1 MDTPEKK
8 QVFSLTILGLSFIA
22 IILLLTTDFGGFW
35 LTGYYT
41 GERYSCL
48 FCEYGSFFDKII
60 IVLLIILLAG
70 QGAIA
75 LNSVLPKKF
84 LQQKLEI
91 LGMISAGAT
100 VFLTIVGGIA
110 IAIEFGDYWEWW
122 LGTAFYTGLIAGIVN
137 FGLYFLLHKNRVS
150 E

>member
-8 QVFSLTILGLSFIA
+8 RVFSLTIVGLSLIA
-22 IILLLTTDFGGFW
+22 IILLLTTEFGGFW

-60 IVLLIILLAG
+60 IVLLIILFIG
-70 QGAIA
+70 QGAIS
-75 LNSVLPKKF
+75 LNNVLPQKY
-84 LQQKLEI
+84 LPQKLETI
-91 LGMISAGAT
+91 GMISAGVTA
-100 VFLTIVGGIA
+100 FLTIEGGIA
-110 IAIEFGDYWEWW
+110 IAIEFSVYWEWW
-122 LGTAFYTGLIAGIVN
+122 LDTAFYAALITGLVN
-137 FGLYFLLHKNRVS
+137 FILFFILRKNV